1 MSGGSEQAN
10 GRASGPVLQSVFW
23 VILAHSERL
32 RKGEGEEKKE
42 DGKEDRREKEDDE
55 KRKRKKDGKRKEEE
69 RKKKKETNDLEI
81 NRLKRCPRRWNI
93 FKLHHD
99 IL

>member
-1 MSGGSEQAN
+1 MSGGSERAN

-42 DGKEDRREKEDDE
+42 DGKGDRREKEDDKKGRE
-55 KRKRKKDGKRKEEE
+55 KKMEKEKKRRGKRRRKRR
-69 RKKKKETNDLEI
+69 T
-81 NRLKRCPRRWNI
+81 LKN
-93 FKLHHD
+93 
-99 IL
+99 